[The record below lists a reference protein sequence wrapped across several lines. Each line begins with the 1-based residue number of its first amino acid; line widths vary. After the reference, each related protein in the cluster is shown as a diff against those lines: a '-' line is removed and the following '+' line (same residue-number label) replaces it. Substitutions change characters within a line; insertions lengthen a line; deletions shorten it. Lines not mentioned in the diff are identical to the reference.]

1 MRQGYGASQN
11 VSACA
16 ALEPSEQNLSP
27 GYPATENSVQKIC
40 EEYLKP
46 GTGEVQHVI
55 SVLTHRRKSEKSDTD
70 QTEGGS
76 NQTPIP
82 CNRKLVP
89 VADSCKSYL
98 KNRNDFLN
106 KKQHFY
112 YRVYEYILRIQPS
125 KARMVMQSYR
135 FNPRLGSCCVLESS
149 L

>member
-1 MRQGYGASQN
+1 MRQGYDASQN

-27 GYPATENSVQKIC
+27 GYPAKEKSVQKIC
-40 EEYLKP
+40 EQYLKP
-46 GTGEVQHVI
+46 GTGEFQHVI
-55 SVLTHRRKSEKSDTD
+55 SVLTHSRKSEKSYTD

-89 VADSCKSYL
+89 IADRCKSYL

-112 YRVYEYILRIQPS
+112 YRVYEYILKIQPS
-125 KARMVMQSYR
+125 KARMLMQSYR
-135 FNPRLGSCCVLESS
+135 SNPRLGSCCVLETS

>member
-27 GYPATENSVQKIC
+27 GYPAKEKIC
-40 EEYLKP
+40 EKHIKP
-46 GTGEVQHVI
+46 GTGEVQNVI
-55 SVLTHRRKSEKSDTD
+55 SVLTHSRESEKSYTD

-89 VADSCKSYL
+89 IADSCKSYL
-98 KNRNDFLN
+98 KNRNDFFFFLY
-106 KKQHFY
+106 KKQNFY
-112 YRVYEYILRIQPS
+112 
-125 KARMVMQSYR
+125 
-135 FNPRLGSCCVLESS
+135 
-149 L
+149 